1 MQRELRSDENE
12 KEKQMKYGLK
22 FTYIGYFE
30 DTLFFDSKTDRDIKL
45 ASILRSESKS
55 KLIGTFSNE
64 RKELDGI
71 INLNNVLKID
81 CVEKE

>member
-1 MQRELRSDENE
+1 
-12 KEKQMKYGLK
+12 MKYGLK
-22 FTYIGYFE
+22 FTYIGNFK
-30 DTLFFDSKTDRDIKL
+30 DILFFDSKTDRDIKL

-55 KLIGTFSNE
+55 NLIATFSNE
-64 RKELDGI
+64 KKELDGI